1 MRINFENMKNICVF
15 CGSSTGLD
23 PVYVN
28 QAKILAG
35 SFIENDLSLV
45 YGGGSIGIMGVL
57 ANEILRR
64 RGKVIGVIPKFLYD
78 LEVGHK
84 GLTELIIVDSMH
96 ERKQKMAEISDG
108 FLALPG
114 GFGTLEEMAEIL
126 TWIQLKLILKPIGLL
141 NINGFFDHLLGL
153 FDHMVETGFLK
164 KTNRNILSVYDDPEK
179 VLKELRAIPAFT
191 SDKWTEKT

>member
-1 MRINFENMKNICVF
+1 MKNICVF

-28 QAKILAG
+28 EAKKLAR
-35 SFIENDLSLV
+35 SFVKNNLALV

-57 ANEILRR
+57 ANEILERKGR
-64 RGKVIGVIPKFLYD
+64 VIGVIPRFLYD
-78 LEVGHK
+78 LEVGHD
-84 GLTELIIVDSMH
+84 GVTELFIVESMH

-126 TWIQLKLILKPIGLL
+126 TWVQLKLIRKPIGIL
-141 NINGFFDHLLGL
+141 NIDGFFDHLLAL

-164 KTNRNILSVYDDPEK
+164 RNNRQLLSVHEDPEN
-179 VLKELRAIPAFT
+179 VLEELKSIPAFT
-191 SDKWTEKT
+191 SDKWIERT